1 MDSSAKGSSLKYL
14 QQFVAFLMLVV
25 LGVILFSSCI
35 TYKETNYL
43 QNSGMSIPAYKD
55 TVKYS
60 DYKLQPGDRLSIQ
73 VRSLNSDVTKLFQQ
87 EQQSQGNEGTTS
99 DLFTYRIDS
108 LGDVDF
114 PYIGKISAGGKT
126 LRETK
131 LLLESKATTELGKCY
146 FQIELANNYFTV
158 IGAAGT
164 GRYNLMKNKLT
175 IFEALAISGDLKSM
189 ADRERIRIIRQTTN
203 GTVIKTFDIRSKSII
218 GSEFYYIQPNDILY
232 VQPIGVQFFGI
243 TSWSGLLSSV
253 TMSLSFVLLF
263 FSIASYVK

>member
-1 MDSSAKGSSLKYL
+1 MDSSAKGSGLKYL

-25 LGVILFSSCI
+25 LGVMSFSSCI

-73 VRSLNSDVTKLFQQ
+73 VHSLNSDVTKLFQQ
-87 EQQSQGNEGTTS
+87 EQQGNEGTSS

-108 LGDVDF
+108 LGYVDF

-131 LLLESKATTELGKCY
+131 MLLESKATAELGKCY
-146 FQIELANNYFTV
+146 FQVDLANNYFTV

-189 ADRERIRIIRQTTN
+189 ADRERIRIIRQTPN
-203 GTVIKTFDIRSKSII
+203 GTVIKMFDVRSKSII
-218 GSEFYYIQPNDILY
+218 GSEFYYIQPNDIMY